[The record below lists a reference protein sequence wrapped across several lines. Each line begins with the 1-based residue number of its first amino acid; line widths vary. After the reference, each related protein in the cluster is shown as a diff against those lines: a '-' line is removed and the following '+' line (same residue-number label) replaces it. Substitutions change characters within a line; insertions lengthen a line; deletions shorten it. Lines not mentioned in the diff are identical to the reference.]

1 MSMIPKPICV
11 AFSGYGPRI
20 LSFGIVILLLA
31 PFQLSIELNRQA
43 SAAGTLPVLEASPR
57 KGASLPGIEQAIQA
71 YGHQSSS
78 IREEDFALNITPQNT
93 PHVIVPLGKPMN
105 PNTLNILARYI
116 NHGGQV
122 ILIPIREELDASS
135 EKLLS
140 IVGIRVNGSAF
151 ATKAMPLHWK
161 GRAIP
166 LSDTLPAGSRILTVA
181 PGVNTHVVATWGRDY
196 PAIIKTDK
204 GALLNWQWGRHLS
217 EATNALAL
225 SQVAPLTG
233 SGQAA
238 LAAIRREALA
248 GVPFMESSNAVPAEI
263 RQVPMKA
270 PIRPSTLGAAI
281 IRKNQKPVDLASAS
295 ASSLPKS
302 SNSVLTPVKIIP
314 KTEAKR
320 IAAVPLSPL
329 VSPEGQM
336 VQSQRYPRQ
345 EIVEI
350 MNALSAPDNSWKPAP
365 TKIAQAVPPAA
376 NGQSA
381 SPRHEDDEVLQNILG
396 TSPAPAANNKTVDP
410 TLDDKLD
417 AAEQGEP
424 KTNAS
429 SGRKG
434 EAGQKHFSFLDPEA
448 RDLLAPEFDYGVYS
462 MNMRVLDDYRKR
474 IMDALE
480 SGKQLSLNLPEDKV
494 RGLLQESDKHKRQFE
509 ALYLNNKTTEGLD
522 EFGLAR
528 KYTLQALALTSA
540 SPRVE
545 GRAIWLDRGT
555 IVDAANPA
563 GVQKLMQKLHRAGI
577 NVVYFETLNAGF
589 PIYPSKV
596 LPRQNP
602 LINGWD
608 PLKTAVEEGHRLGME
623 VHAWVWVFA
632 VGNRRHNP
640 LVGMPGEYP
649 GPVLTEGGLMNEAM
663 RNREGGLGVDGRQN
677 EFWLSPAS
685 PKARDLLLNVFKEI
699 VSTYDVDGLHLDY
712 IRYPFQTRHTRMGF
726 ESVARERFAQST
738 GSAVGA
744 ADDYNSKLWIAWKT
758 YQINSFVQQISE
770 TTRRIKPH
778 LKLSAAV
785 FPMKRDARI
794 VAIQQ
799 DWETW
804 VDNGWI
810 DVLNPMSYTTDPDRL
825 QSLFSYVQSS
835 PKRHVLVYPGVA
847 LHRMDGGHL
856 VLQLEALRER
866 GSLGATL
873 FAGAHLDAE
882 KVEALG
888 TGPFKESNS
897 LPPHRDVVK
906 SLQMILSDYEQ
917 KFNKLRTEGVLNG
930 VPAAQSQ
937 ALQDAVAQLSGT
949 LKGMGD
955 GKSVTQISSQKLQLA
970 RQQFLN
976 LQSAHQ
982 TWTEQERTTHPFR
995 AQYFDKGVLLL
1006 SELLGYL
1013 NDKVVIAG
1021 NGHGAGQTAFKPPVL
1036 PATGEASAQP
1046 VGSTHPGLSAEHS
1059 EPTPDEE
1066 ADLKGILN

>member
-1 MSMIPKPICV
+1 
-11 AFSGYGPRI
+11 
-20 LSFGIVILLLA
+20 
-31 PFQLSIELNRQA
+31 
-43 SAAGTLPVLEASPR
+43 
-57 KGASLPGIEQAIQA
+57 
-71 YGHQSSS
+71 
-78 IREEDFALNITPQNT
+78 
-93 PHVIVPLGKPMN
+93 
-105 PNTLNILARYI
+105 
-116 NHGGQV
+116 
-122 ILIPIREELDASS
+122 
-135 EKLLS
+135 
-140 IVGIRVNGSAF
+140 
-151 ATKAMPLHWK
+151 
-161 GRAIP
+161 
-166 LSDTLPAGSRILTVA
+166 
-181 PGVNTHVVATWGRDY
+181 
-196 PAIIKTDK
+196 
-204 GALLNWQWGRHLS
+204 
-217 EATNALAL
+217 
-225 SQVAPLTG
+225 
-233 SGQAA
+233 
-238 LAAIRREALA
+238 
-248 GVPFMESSNAVPAEI
+248 
-263 RQVPMKA
+263 
-270 PIRPSTLGAAI
+270 
-281 IRKNQKPVDLASAS
+281 
-295 ASSLPKS
+295 
-302 SNSVLTPVKIIP
+302 
-314 KTEAKR
+314 
-320 IAAVPLSPL
+320 
-329 VSPEGQM
+329 M
-336 VQSQRYPRQ
+336 VQSQRYPQQ
-345 EIVEI
+345 EIIEI
-350 MNALSAPDNSWKPAP
+350 MSALSAPDNSWKPAP
-365 TKIAQAVPPAA
+365 TRIAQATAPSSKV
-376 NGQSA
+376 QSA
-381 SPRHEDDEVLQNILG
+381 TPVHEDDEVLQNILG
-396 TSPAPAANNKTVDP
+396 TSPAPAAKSKPVDP

-417 AAEQGEP
+417 AVEQGEP
-424 KTNAS
+424 KPNS
-429 SGRKG
+429 SNGRKG
-434 EAGQKHFSFLDPEA
+434 ESGQKRFSFLDPEA

-555 IVDAANPA
+555 IVDAVNPA

-596 LPRQNP
+596 LPKQNP

-608 PLKTAVEEGHRLGME
+608 PLKAAVEEGHRLGME

-649 GPVLTEGGLMNEAM
+649 GPILTDGGLMNEAL
-663 RNREGGLGVDGRQN
+663 RNQEGGLGVDGRQN

-685 PKARDLLLNVFKEI
+685 PKARDFLLSVFKEI
-699 VSTYDVDGLHLDY
+699 VSSYDVDGLQLDY
-712 IRYPFQTRHTRMGF
+712 IRYPFQTSHTRMGF
-726 ESVARERFAQST
+726 EPIARERFAQST
-738 GSAVGA
+738 GASAGA
-744 ADDYNSKLWIAWKT
+744 SDDYNSKLWIAWKT
-758 YQINSFVQQISE
+758 YQINSFVQQVSE
-770 TTRRIKPH
+770 TTRRIKPQ

-835 PKRHVLVYPGVA
+835 PQRHILVYPGVA
-847 LHRMDGGHL
+847 LHRLDGGHL

-906 SLQMILSDYEQ
+906 SLQVILGDYEQ
-917 KFNKLRTEGVLNG
+917 KFNKLRAEGVLNG
-930 VPAAQSQ
+930 VPASQSQ
-937 ALQDAVAQLSGT
+937 ALQDAVAQLGGT

-955 GKSVTQISSQKLQLA
+955 GRPVAQISSQKLQLA

-982 TWTEQERTTHPFR
+982 TWTEQDRTTHPFR
-995 AQYFDKGVLLL
+995 AQYFDKIVLLL
-1006 SELLGYL
+1006 NELLGYL

-1021 NGHGAGQTAFKPPVL
+1021 NGHGTGPTAFKPPVL
-1036 PATGEASAQP
+1036 PATGDATTQP
-1046 VGSTHPGLSAEHS
+1046 IGSTRPGLSVSQPAL
-1059 EPTPDEE
+1059 EPPDDPE
-1066 ADLKGILN
+1066 LKEILN